1 MTTNLPD
8 VGDAAPDFTLLDA
21 QGAEVSLAGLAG
33 RRVILYFYPAAMTPG
48 CTTEACDFSAAKP
61 ELDLAGVSV
70 IGVSPDATAKLAAF
84 TEKSGL
90 DVTLLSDPDR
100 TVLKAYGAYG
110 EKQNYGRTVM
120 GVIRSTFVI
129 GPDGTIEKAW
139 RNVKATG
146 HVARVLRDIGLAA

>member
-8 VGDAAPDFTLLDA
+8 VGDPAPDFSLMDA
-21 QGAEVSLAGLAG
+21 SGAQVQLADFAG

-48 CTTEACDFSAAKP
+48 CTTEACDFSAARADL
-61 ELDLAGVSV
+61 ELAGYTVL
-70 IGVSPDATAKLAAF
+70 GVSPDAPSKLAAF

-90 DVTLLSDPDR
+90 EVILLSDPDR
-100 TVLKAYGAYG
+100 TVLQSYGAYG
-110 EKQNYGRTVM
+110 QKQNYGRTVM

-129 GPDGTIEKAW
+129 GPDGKIEKAW

-146 HVARVLRDIGLAA
+146 HVARVLKEIGLAA